1 MNTWMTHQFVQRIC
15 VPSITMLEN
24 NIEERKKMKAQ
35 LLQILQL
42 NKLLAILINT
52 QNQCKAKT
60 YQTIILQHIQLISKR
75 PTN

>member
-1 MNTWMTHQFVQRIC
+1 MTHQFVQRIC

-52 QNQCKAKT
+52 RNQCKAKAD
-60 YQTIILQHIQLISKR
+60 QTIILQHIQLISKQ

>member
-1 MNTWMTHQFVQRIC
+1 MTHQFVQRIC

-42 NKLLAILINT
+42 NKLFAILINT